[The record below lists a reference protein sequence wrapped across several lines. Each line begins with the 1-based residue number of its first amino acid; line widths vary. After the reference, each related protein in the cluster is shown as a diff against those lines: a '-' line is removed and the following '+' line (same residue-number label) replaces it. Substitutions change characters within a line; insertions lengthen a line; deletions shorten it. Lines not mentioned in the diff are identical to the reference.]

1 MHVVIRLLRSAHSLL
16 INVAL
21 SFTIKEPNSAI
32 IQLIETGNNL
42 PDLNPYLFFFQIIK
56 KFIEN

>member
-1 MHVVIRLLRSAHSLL
+1 MHVGIRLLRSAHSLL

-42 PDLNPYLFFFQIIK
+42 LDLNPYLFFFR
-56 KFIEN
+56 